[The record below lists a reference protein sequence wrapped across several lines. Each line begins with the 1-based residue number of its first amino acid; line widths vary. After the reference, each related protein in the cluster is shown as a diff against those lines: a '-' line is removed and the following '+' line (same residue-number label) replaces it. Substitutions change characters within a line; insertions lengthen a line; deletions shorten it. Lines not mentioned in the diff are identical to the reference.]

1 MLRVIDTHCHFAQAS
16 IAQGKALSQARADGL
31 FDAVVLTTRA
41 CEAELVRTF
50 ARDSNLH
57 YGLGLHPL
65 LIASAQT
72 IDSEISAFEQT
83 LEEAL
88 ADPRL
93 VAVGEI
99 GLDAFPGACRLD
111 LSEQIRLFESMLSHA
126 RAAKLPVSIHS
137 RKVLSRVL
145 SCVKKI
151 PVTGVLHAFAGSLE
165 EAMQS
170 LRLGLK
176 LGFGPSLTYP
186 GSKRIRDVFAR
197 LPEDAFVLETDA
209 PYMLTAARRA
219 AGETICL
226 PCDIFEVLKAAADI
240 RGVSPE
246 VLAEVSTR
254 NARDIFPRLVHGS
267 SPAF

>member
-1 MLRVIDTHCHFAQAS
+1 MLRVIDTHCHFVQDS
-16 IAQGKALSQARADGL
+16 IAQLEALSQARAAGL
-31 FDAVVLTTRA
+31 IDAVVLATQASEAKRVQALA
-41 CEAELVRTF
+41 CDF
-50 ARDSNLH
+50 GLH

-65 LIASAQT
+65 LIADAQA
-72 IDSEISAFEQT
+72 IDSEITVFERT
-83 LEEAL
+83 LKEAL

-111 LSEQIRLFESMLSHA
+111 LSEQIRLFEVMLSHA
-126 RAAKLPVSIHS
+126 KAAKLPTSIHS
-137 RKVLSRVL
+137 RKALSCVL
-145 SCVKKI
+145 SCIKKI
-151 PVTGVLHAFAGSLE
+151 PVTGVLHAFSGSFE
-165 EAMQS
+165 EATQS
-170 LRLGLK
+170 LKLGLK

-219 AGETICL
+219 AGETICR
-226 PCDIFEVLKAAADI
+226 PCDIFEVLEAAAWI

-246 VLAEVSTR
+246 VVAEVSTR
-254 NARDIFPRLVHGS
+254 NARAVFPRLGTGS
-267 SPAF
+267 SLAS